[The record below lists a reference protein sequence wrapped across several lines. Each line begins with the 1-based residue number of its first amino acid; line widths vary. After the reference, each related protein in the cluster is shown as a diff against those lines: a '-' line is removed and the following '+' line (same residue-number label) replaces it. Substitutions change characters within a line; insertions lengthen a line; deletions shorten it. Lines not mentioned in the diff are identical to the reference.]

1 MKWMIALTL
10 TGSTIVGSTAIDAG
24 KPDGESVKFSVV
36 ENTQEEF
43 TIPEDPVYKAERLRK
58 ADLHEKQFW
67 INQKESEIRDARK
80 QQMTNVLEQLKGYVG
95 KTPYVFAGASP
106 RGWDCSGLVLWTY
119 AQLGIA
125 LPHSVSAQ
133 RSVGTKVS
141 DPQPGDIVVWNWY
154 HSGIYLGDGQV
165 LHSYNPRRDTVIT
178 PVSEVYGKVT
188 YVRVFDY

>member
-1 MKWMIALTL
+1 MKWLIALTM
-10 TGSTIVGSTAIDAG
+10 TGSTVVGSVAIEAETQDRT
-24 KPDGESVKFSVV
+24 PVEFSVV

-43 TIPEDPVYKAERLRK
+43 TIPEDPILKAIRLREK
-58 ADLHEKQFW
+58 DLHEKQYW
-67 INQKESEIRDARK
+67 INYKESEIRDAKK

-95 KTPYVFAGASP
+95 KTPYVFSGASP

-133 RSVGTKVS
+133 RSVGTRVS
-141 DPQPGDIVVWNWY
+141 DPRPGDIVVWNRY
-154 HSGIYLGDGQV
+154 HSGIYLGDGLA

-178 PVSEVYGKVT
+178 PVAEVYGNVT

>member
-1 MKWMIALTL
+1 MKWLIALTL
-10 TGSTIVGSTAIDAG
+10 TGSTAVGSVAIEAETQDRT
-24 KPDGESVKFSVV
+24 PVKFSVV

-43 TIPEDPVYKAERLRK
+43 TIPVDPVYLAARRKETDLR
-58 ADLHEKQFW
+58 EKQYW
-67 INQKESEIRDARK
+67 INKQESEIRDERK
-80 QQMTNVLEQLKGYVG
+80 QKINAVLEELKGYVG
-95 KTPYVFAGASP
+95 KAQYVFSGASP

-119 AQLGIA
+119 SHLGIA

-133 RSVGTKVS
+133 RSAGTHVS

-165 LHSYNPRRDTVIT
+165 LHAYNSRRDTVIT

-188 YVRVFDY
+188 YVRVYDY